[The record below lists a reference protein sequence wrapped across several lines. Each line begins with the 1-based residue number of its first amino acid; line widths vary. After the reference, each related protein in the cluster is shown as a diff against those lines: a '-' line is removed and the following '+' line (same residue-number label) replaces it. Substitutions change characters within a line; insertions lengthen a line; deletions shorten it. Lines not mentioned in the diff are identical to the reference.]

1 MFIGNVAA
9 KAEFGE
15 SKMGKVSLASGDH
28 LYAGLNC
35 FLPGQEHTAHIHA
48 GQDKMYIVIEGQ
60 GEASAGGDIHPVSPG
75 DMVFA
80 PAGII
85 HGMKNTGDANL
96 IVLVVFSPPPS
107 KK

>member
-9 KAEFGE
+9 RAEFGE
-15 SKMGKVSLASGDH
+15 SKMGKVLLAAGDH

-35 FLPGQEHTAHIHA
+35 FLPGQEHKAHIHA
-48 GQDKMYIVIEGQ
+48 DQDKMYVIVEGH
-60 GEASAGGDIHPVSPG
+60 GEASVGEEVRPVRTG

-85 HGMKNTGDANL
+85 HGMKNTGGGNL
-96 IVLVVFSPPPS
+96 VVLVVFSPPRT